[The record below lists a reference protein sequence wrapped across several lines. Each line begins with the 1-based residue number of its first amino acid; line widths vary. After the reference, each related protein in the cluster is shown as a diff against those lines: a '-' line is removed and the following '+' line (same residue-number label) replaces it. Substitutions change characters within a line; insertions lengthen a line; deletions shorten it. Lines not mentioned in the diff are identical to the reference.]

1 MNSRYSLPPTALAAA
16 LALAVTGAS
25 GHAQAPLGQPPP
37 AQTQQAPAQTPTFK
51 AATTF
56 VEVDATVTGRDGT
69 FVDSLT
75 VDDFDLRDE
84 GVPQKIQMLFRV
96 DGSRVTMLAPLDL
109 AVQQQAAAQSG
120 AFAADQALLALNKPP
135 QRVFVFFFDQE
146 HLDQGSFK
154 RVQTAAE
161 EFLKTRFQDG
171 DVGGIL
177 MGLTMVGNRL
187 TRDRQ
192 ELVAAVQ
199 SAKLSPTAT
208 NILAQLRDYPRLSQ
222 PEAIRVALFN
232 DTRVLDQVADRAARE
247 GPETSGR
254 NAPDLRPEIMAK
266 SRQIVAELQ
275 KSTGMTL
282 RAMNG
287 LLNGLARVPGRKS
300 VLFLTEGFLFEESW
314 ADLRLLVGQASR
326 VNARI
331 YTIDA
336 LGLRRGSN
344 ATDLAVM
351 NPQETAG
358 QVPTEIYNTTEEGP
372 NTLANDTG
380 GYVIRKTNDFA
391 GAMVEVARDASSY
404 YVLGFSPSDPSEAG
418 KFRELTV
425 KVKPKGLQVRARR
438 GYLAAGPAPTG
449 KPAVAAPAAPA
460 APVAP
465 PPDSAAGAV
474 PPAAPP
480 AAPAPAARPAAEPP
494 APAHAPPPE
503 LAAPLPSSAISL
515 RPDTNTRVR
524 DLASKEGGSGEAKS
538 LATRGWERY
547 SAGDLE
553 NADTLLAQAVV
564 QPGAPPWVSYA
575 LGFAQIGLK
584 KPQMA
589 AESWE
594 RVRAAVPAFTD
605 VYFDLADAY
614 LLMGD
619 PVRALDVL
627 RVAEQRWPKDTDVLN
642 ALGTVQVRRGSS
654 QDAIAT
660 FERAVQTS
668 PKDSLAYLNLARTYE
683 LRYFQMR
690 RFSRPQARW
699 MDDPEL
705 RTKALEYY
713 GKYLQMGGPYEADA
727 RTAIDRLQ
735 NIR

>member
-1 MNSRYSLPPTALAAA
+1 MNSRYLLPPIALAAA
-16 LALAVTGAS
+16 LALAVTGAA
-25 GHAQAPLGQPPP
+25 GHAQ
-37 AQTQQAPAQTPTFK
+37 TQTPTFK
-51 AATTF
+51 AAITF
-56 VEVDATVTGRDGT
+56 VEVDATVTDRNGK
-69 FVDSLT
+69 FVDSLG
-75 VDDFDLRDE
+75 VDDFELLDE
-84 GVPQKIQMLFRV
+84 GVRQKIQMLFRV
-96 DGSRVTMLAPLDL
+96 DGSKVTALAPLDL
-109 AVQQQAAAQSG
+109 VVQSQATAASG
-120 AFAADQALLALNKPP
+120 AFAADQALLAQNKPP

-275 KSTGMTL
+275 KSTGLTL

-287 LLNGLARVPGRKS
+287 LLNGLAKVPGRKS
-300 VLFLTEGFLFEESW
+300 VLFLTEGFLFEEAW

-336 LGLRRGSN
+336 LGLRRGAN
-344 ATDLAVM
+344 GTDLAVM

-404 YVLGFSPSDPSEAG
+404 YVLGFSPSDASEAG

-460 APVAP
+460 APLAP

-474 PPAAPP
+474 PPAAP
-480 AAPAPAARPAAEPP
+480 APAARPAAE
-494 APAHAPPPE
+494 APANAPANAPPPE
-503 LAAPLPSSAISL
+503 LAAPLPASAISL

-553 NADTLLAQAVV
+553 NAETLLAQAVV
-564 QPGAPPWVSYA
+564 EPGAPPWVSYA

-584 KPQMA
+584 KPEMA

-594 RVRAAVPAFTD
+594 RVRAAAPAFTD

-668 PKDSLAYLNLARTYE
+668 PKDSLAYLNLARTCE
-683 LRYFQMR
+683 LRYFQLR

-727 RTAIDRLQ
+727 RAAIDRLQ